1 MATPDTLPASR
12 IITRREVVEA
22 ARECVDLPYRHQG
35 HTKRGLD
42 CIGLIILVA
51 QKFGFDTSIPRG
63 YSSQP
68 QARQVLV
75 GAEATLWKPED
86 QSKIQPGDIAVFW
99 GWMAAEPQH
108 FTIIGQKAN
117 GLTVIHAYSK
127 FMKVVEQG
135 WNPVWA
141 SRFHS
146 RYVLPGT
153 EEEWR

>member
-1 MATPDTLPASR
+1 MANPETLPANQT
-12 IITRREVVEA
+12 IKRRDVVEA
-22 ARECVDLPYRHQG
+22 ARSFVGKPYRHQG
-35 HTKRGLD
+35 HTERGLD
-42 CIGLIILVA
+42 CIGLVIVTA

-63 YSSQP
+63 YSAQP
-68 QARQVLV
+68 QARQVLS
-75 GAEATLWKPED
+75 GADATLWKPED
-86 QSKIQPGDIAVFW
+86 QSKIVPGDIAVFW

-108 FTIIGQKAN
+108 FTIIGHSGA

-135 WNPVWA
+135 WNPLWA
-141 SRFHS
+141 KRFHS